1 MLPSHQMLDEEQAAL
16 MRRCVI
22 AAAPKTLSADQLA
35 GLELVCS
42 GRDGLILLRTGG
54 GKTLL
59 WQLPALQGGGLT
71 VVVVL
76 SVALALD
83 LKQSTDEIIAGTGL
97 SCCYDER
104 SENGEA
110 VASAE
115 VPPAASAP
123 SAAEAAFARIAR
135 AALAPRLW
143 RCETECIGCAPPP
156 GKPCGK
162 CYYKCGTCPNCID
175 DDASAA
181 AEAVEAAAEGCG
193 GGGGRRGGGDG
204 RGRLAFEQKAV
215 GGSQQP
221 IAGLVCSGLSPCAGA
236 DRRRVAAT
244 AGTRAAVV
252 WPAHRHRPRRRGQV
266 LRRGECGELGGAGMR
281 AAERAK
287 SFVQMTKNPR
297 NRFNRVE
304 RIDRRPVGRARRGR
318 AACPP
323 PRPARSRVGRTGVNF
338 CAAGLFRT
346 LGSTLHIEA
355 REGKTARKKY
365 SVRRRGL
372 VSRLARDRPRV
383 QLRTA
388 RAQRSCRTWPAHR
401 M

>member
-1 MLPSHQMLDEEQAAL
+1 MDQAQEEL
-16 MRRCVI
+16 RRRCV
-22 AAAPKTLSADQLA
+22 AATEKKLSADQLR

-42 GRDGLILLRTGG
+42 GRDGLILIRTGG

-83 LKQSTDEIIAGTGL
+83 LKQSTDKIIAGTGL
-97 SCCYDER
+97 FCCYDER

-156 GKPCGK
+156 GKPRGK

-181 AEAVEAAAEGCG
+181 AEAIEAAAEGCG

-221 IAGLVCSGLSPCAGA
+221 IARLVCSGLSPCAGA
-236 DRRRVAAT
+236 DRQRVAAT
-244 AGTRAAVV
+244 AGARNTRAAVGP
-252 WPAHRHRPRRRGQV
+252 WPAHRHRLRRRGQV
-266 LRRGECGELGGAGMR
+266 LRRGECGELGVVP
-281 AAERAK
+281 EC
-287 SFVQMTKNPR
+287 
-297 NRFNRVE
+297 E
-304 RIDRRPVGRARRGR
+304 
-318 AACPP
+318 PP
-323 PRPARSRVGRTGVNF
+323 SAQK
-338 CAAGLFRT
+338 ALF
-346 LGSTLHIEA
+346 
-355 REGKTARKKY
+355 K
-365 SVRRRGL
+365 
-372 VSRLARDRPRV
+372 
-383 QLRTA
+383 
-388 RAQRSCRTWPAHR
+388 
-401 M
+401 